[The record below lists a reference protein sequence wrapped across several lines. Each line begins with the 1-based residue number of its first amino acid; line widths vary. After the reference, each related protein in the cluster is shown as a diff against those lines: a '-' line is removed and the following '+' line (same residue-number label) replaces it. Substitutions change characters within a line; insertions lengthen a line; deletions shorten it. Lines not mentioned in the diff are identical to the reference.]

1 MTFPERIASIYNYA
15 SIKSYLII
23 LGCLAVFFLICYVFL
38 EKANN
43 KMIIA
48 KTILKVN
55 DQPDNDDSTS
65 ETAIEIAK
73 LKRTIKKGYIAKV
86 LTFIILVASI
96 LVYLSIYGLL
106 SAYQTAK
113 QHGYQDGLTVNAESL
128 WRGIHNSPEESKLPE
143 NPDELKQSLIIYYR
157 FGCRDCEAHYQAI
170 KTAVQ
175 PYTNVYWISSRSE
188 QGKQLRETYPVEAVP
203 TGVYITK
210 DGTGLTYVLYTQLQ
224 NQTRLNEDELQSM
237 LKALRYDRGIP
248 E

>member
-1 MTFPERIASIYNYA
+1 
-15 SIKSYLII
+15 
-23 LGCLAVFFLICYVFL
+23 LG
-38 EKANN
+38 
-43 KMIIA
+43 
-48 KTILKVN
+48 
-55 DQPDNDDSTS
+55 
-65 ETAIEIAK
+65 
-73 LKRTIKKGYIAKV
+73 RTINEGWIERV
-86 LTFIILVASI
+86 LTFTTVLASI
-96 LVYLSIYGLL
+96 LVHRSIYDQLYT
-106 SAYQTAK
+106 YQTAK

-128 WRGIHNSPEESKLPE
+128 WRGIHKSPEESKLPE

-188 QGKQLRETYPVEAVP
+188 QGKKLRETYPVEAVP